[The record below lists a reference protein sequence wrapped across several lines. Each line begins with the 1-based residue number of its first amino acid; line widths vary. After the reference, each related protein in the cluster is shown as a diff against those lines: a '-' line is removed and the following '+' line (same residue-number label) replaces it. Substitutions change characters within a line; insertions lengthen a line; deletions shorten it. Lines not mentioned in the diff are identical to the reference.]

1 MVTKKQEQEQDL
13 INIRRSRIAELLAK
27 GYTSQV
33 EISRILNI
41 SESSVSRDIDYL
53 KQAAQRSLKEHI
65 ELRIPHQ
72 YSICETGL
80 KIVLRRAYDIANNPN
95 NTTSENI
102 QSLSLIANIYGR
114 LMELSTDEKTIAQAV
129 SWIER
134 KKEQLMQELQKEVQE
149 VQQQQRQEQGQEQES
164 QDQSADLSSSEQ
176 DSEGTNEEI
185 MGDQEEDGG

>member
-1 MVTKKQEQEQDL
+1 
-13 INIRRSRIAELLAK
+13 LLAK

-134 KKEQLMQELQKEVQE
+134 KKEQLMQEGVT
-149 VQQQQRQEQGQEQES
+149 
-164 QDQSADLSSSEQ
+164 
-176 DSEGTNEEI
+176 EGGARGATTTATRTRSRTGI
-185 MGDQEEDGG
+185 TRSISGS